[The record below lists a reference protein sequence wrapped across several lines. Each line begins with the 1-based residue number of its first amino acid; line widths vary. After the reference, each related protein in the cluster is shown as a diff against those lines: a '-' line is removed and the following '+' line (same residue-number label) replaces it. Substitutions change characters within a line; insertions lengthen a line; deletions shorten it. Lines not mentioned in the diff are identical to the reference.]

1 MDELNN
7 KDERSLLT
15 QLLDDSKLYK
25 EGKNFKELLDFVNS
39 LSNFA
44 PFNVFLLHIQK
55 PGLMFAAS
63 EHDWKKRFN
72 RTIKEGVRPLLILWP
87 FAPVALVYD
96 VKDTEG
102 DDLPVDVAQ
111 AFRATG
117 GMTAERIQAFIKK
130 LMKLGID
137 TKLIEYG
144 EGHAGHIQRPE
155 HDLKV
160 INQPTQ
166 EKEKPIYLIRLNKNH
181 DSNVQFATL
190 AHELAH
196 LYLGHLGTDKFLKI
210 PERLNKSL
218 NAKEL
223 EAESVCY
230 IVCHRNNV
238 KPNSEAYLTDFVGDK
253 LQAEDMDL
261 YALLKAAGQIETIL
275 DLVEHTSFKD

>member
-1 MDELNN
+1 
-7 KDERSLLT
+7 
-15 QLLDDSKLYK
+15 
-25 EGKNFKELLDFVNS
+25 
-39 LSNFA
+39 
-44 PFNVFLLHIQK
+44 
-55 PGLMFAAS
+55 
-63 EHDWKKRFN
+63 
-72 RTIKEGVRPLLILWP
+72 
-87 FAPVALVYD
+87 
-96 VKDTEG
+96 
-102 DDLPVDVAQ
+102 
-111 AFRATG
+111 
-117 GMTAERIQAFIKK
+117 MTAERIQAFIKK

-144 EGHAGHIQRPE
+144 EGHAGHIHRPE

-166 EKEKPIYLIRLNKNH
+166 EKEKPNYLIRLNKNH

-218 NAKEL
+218 NAQEL

-238 KPNSEAYLTDFVGDK
+238 KPNSEL
-253 LQAEDMDL
+253 
-261 YALLKAAGQIETIL
+261 I
-275 DLVEHTSFKD
+275 